1 MNLTKE
7 DLVAIGSLIDEK
19 VGTLIEQKVG
29 SLIDEKLEANLAPL
43 RKMFKQI
50 LNAQVDIVDHMEL
63 MDAKIKLVMFHLNL
77 SPESRELRKT
87 LKDLE

>member
-1 MNLTKE
+1 
-7 DLVAIGSLIDEK
+7 
-19 VGTLIEQKVG
+19 
-29 SLIDEKLEANLAPL
+29 
-43 RKMFKQI
+43 
-50 LNAQVDIVDHMEL
+50 MEL